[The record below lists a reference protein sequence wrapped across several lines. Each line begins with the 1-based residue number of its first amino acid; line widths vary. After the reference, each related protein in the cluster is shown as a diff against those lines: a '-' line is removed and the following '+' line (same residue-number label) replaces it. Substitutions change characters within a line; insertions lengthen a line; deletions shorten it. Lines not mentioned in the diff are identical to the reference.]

1 MLYTVKITS
10 SDGKDVIQIGKFAEE
25 DKDEISII
33 SGINVMLDTVDENV
47 RQKSNAMLA
56 KLTIYGEIRLEVTD
70 KLIDLYN
77 WARNPNQN
85 KWYRTVEIEI
95 KSSGEDVVRRY
106 IFEKMFVVDY
116 KETYDK
122 EDNNCQFEL
131 VLTQKENNLDNIE
144 TFDN

>member
-122 EDNNCQFEL
+122 EDNNCQFEM

>member
-10 SDGKDVIQIGKFAEE
+10 SDGKDVIEIGKIAEE
-25 DKDEISII
+25 NKDEKTII
-33 SGINVMLDTVDENV
+33 SGIDVMLDTIDENV

-56 KLTIYGEIRLEVTD
+56 KLTIYGEIRLEVTN

-77 WARNPNQN
+77 WARNSNQN

-95 KSSGEDVVRRY
+95 KSSEEDVVRRY

-116 KETYDK
+116 KESYKK
-122 EDNNCQFEL
+122 EDNDCHFEL